1 MTSRKYP
8 LPFLLL
14 VVYMACA
21 PSEEFQVLA
30 TVDVGL
36 NPHQIAFSP
45 DGATAY
51 VAAAGSDQVA
61 KVDTRSR
68 RVTGVLET
76 ADTPLGVAVTG
87 DGSRLIVSRFGA
99 DALVQMGAEQADV
112 YGSLETGGG
121 PSLLVGPL
129 PGDRYLVSTEQVDR
143 LWVLRAGPFALER
156 AYETGIRP
164 FPPAA
169 TSDGRLVF
177 VPNYDGGTVT
187 VIDLWNERVVGTV
200 AVGEH
205 PSGGAVLPDDID
217 YAVAVRGENK
227 ILFIN
232 TASRLVV
239 DSIIDGIGDSPF
251 SVVVAP
257 NGRLAFVNN
266 TASHDISVIDLGAR
280 EVVKRLPVG
289 EIPIV
294 MAVHPSGETLWVS
307 SEGSDELSII
317 EIPRRWQAPAV
328 RAPASRDPTEVA
340 VLGMIHG
347 RHRTS
352 AVWGLDQVRETIE
365 RFAPDGV
372 CAEIPPDRLD
382 EAWRDFREDGVI
394 EEPRVRVFPEYTD
407 LLFAMA
413 EEQGFAIIPCAG
425 WTTEMNELRRTRLRQ
440 FSTEAR
446 FAEQNAEYER
456 RIAAVRAEDPWDR
469 GQLDDPHI
477 IHSDLY
483 DARVKAQY
491 AIYDEVLNDWI
502 GPGGWTNINDAHM
515 YWIDRAIAERPGRR
529 LLMTFGAAHRYW
541 ILEHL
546 RDREDVTVVDIAPF
560 LPGGER

>member
-1 MTSRKYP
+1 MISRKGP
-8 LPFLLL
+8 LLFVLSWL
-14 VVYMACA
+14 VACTA
-21 PSEEFQVLA
+21 SDDFQVLA
-30 TVDVGL
+30 TLDVGL
-36 NPHQIAFSP
+36 NPHQIAFSS

-61 KVDTRSR
+61 RVDAASR
-68 RVTGVLET
+68 RITGLLE
-76 ADTPLGVAVTG
+76 APDTPLGVAVVPG
-87 DGSRLIVSRFGA
+87 DARLVVSRFGR
-99 DALVQMGAEQADV
+99 DALVQMGTEQSDV
-112 YGSLETGGG
+112 FGSLETGGG

-129 PGDRYLVSTEQVDR
+129 QGDRYLVSTEQVDR
-143 LWVLRAGPFALER
+143 VWVVEVGSFALER
-156 AYETGIRP
+156 SYPTGDRP
-164 FPPAA
+164 FPPAVTA
-169 TSDGRLVF
+169 DGRLAF
-177 VPNYDGGTVT
+177 VPNYDDGTVT
-187 VIDLWNERVVGTV
+187 AIDLWNERVVAQV

-205 PSGGAVLPDDID
+205 PSGGAVLPDDIE

-227 ILFIN
+227 VLFLN

-239 DSIIDGIGDSPF
+239 DSIVEGIGDSPF

-266 TASHDISVIDLGAR
+266 TASHDVSVIDLATR
-280 EVVKRLPVG
+280 TVVERLPVG

-307 SEGSDELSII
+307 SEGSDELAII
-317 EIPRRWQAPAV
+317 GIPQRWQAPAV
-328 RAPASRDPTEVA
+328 SAPAGDGAAEVA

-347 RHRTS
+347 GHRTS
-352 AVWGLDQVRETIE
+352 TAWGLDQVRETIE

-382 EAWRDFREDGVI
+382 EAWRDFRDDGVI

-413 EEQGFAIIPCAG
+413 EEEGFEIIACAG
-425 WTTEMNELRRTRLRQ
+425 WTTEMNDLRRTRLQQ
-440 FSTEAR
+440 FSTEPR
-446 FAEQNAEYER
+446 FAEQHADYER
-456 RIAAVRAEDPWDR
+456 RVAAVRAEDPWDR
-469 GQLDDPHI
+469 SGLDDPRI

-483 DARVKAQY
+483 DARVEAQY

-515 YWIDRAIAERPGRR
+515 YWIDRAIAERPGKR
-529 LLMTFGAAHRYW
+529 LLVTFGGAHKYW

-546 RDREDVTVVDIAPF
+546 RGRDDVELVDIVPF